1 MAEKLLARV
10 AVSSVPY
17 AADKLYTYRIPDEL
31 APEAAS
37 GKRVLIPFGRGNR
50 RSEGFVLD
58 IVREEDKPA
67 YKPIDAFLDDMP
79 LLDSRDIRLA
89 RWMKARYFC
98 TYYDALKTLLPGGV
112 WLKSREI
119 WKLND
124 DISAEEALGAVEPD
138 SLEETL
144 LCTVLSSKGAERAAL
159 NELGGEKTGRALHA
173 MAEQGILVCE
183 TTMKQRLGDKKA
195 RMVSL
200 CVSAEEALAAVEPKR
215 RSAPVRYAVIELLCR
230 EGTLS
235 STEISYYT
243 GATMQTL
250 RGLNKSG
257 LVEFSEQEV
266 LRVSAPAPSAHE
278 DAPITLNEEQQAA
291 YEGLTALLER
301 EGGSAALLYG
311 VTASGKTQVYLK
323 LIERLL
329 ARGKTAMLLVPEIA
343 LTPQMMQRF
352 SARFGSDAV
361 MLHSALPLTERYD
374 QWKRIR
380 RGEVRVV
387 LGTRSAVFAPL
398 PNLGLIILDEEQE
411 GSYQSENPP
420 RYHARDIAQFRCAQ
434 RDALVLLGSATPTVE
449 TAYYAKRGRYQVFS
463 LHKRF
468 NDLPL
473 PEVLIADMK
482 DELRQGNDTS
492 IGSALRSKLE
502 KNIAHGEQSILFL
515 NRRGSARMLLCGECG
530 YVPECPRCSVPM
542 TYHSANERLMCHYC
556 GHSEPVMERCR
567 ECGGLLKRIGSGT
580 QKVERELKA
589 LFPNTEVLRMDADTV
604 SAAHGHEALLRQF
617 TERRIPILLGT
628 QMVAKGL
635 DFENVTLVGVLDAD
649 LSLYVQ
655 NYHAAERTYS
665 LLAQVVG
672 RAGRGERA
680 GRAVIQ
686 TFHPDNEVIQAAAK
700 QDYEAFYRNE
710 LRLRRLRRYPP
721 FADLFTLTVSGR
733 EEMRVIAAACAL
745 RDALRA
751 ASEKEP
757 LRALETEVLG
767 PAGAPVVKVN
777 ERYRYCVYL
786 SGRSDNAL
794 RRTVSEYLLAFS
806 ARKENRG
813 LDIFADCNALQ

>member
-79 LLDSRDIRLA
+79 LLDSRDIRLV

-124 DISAEEALGAVEPD
+124 DISTEEALGAVEPD

-144 LCTVLSSKGAERAAL
+144 LCAVLGAKGAERTAL

-173 MAEQGILVCE
+173 MAQQGILVCE

-266 LRVSAPAPSAHE
+266 LRVSPPAPSARE

-291 YEGLTALLER
+291 YEGLSALLER

-323 LIERLL
+323 LIEQVL
-329 ARGKTAMLLVPEIA
+329 ARGRTAMLLVPEIA

-567 ECGGLLKRIGSGT
+567 ECGGLLKRVGSGT

>member
-10 AVSSVPY
+10 AVSSVPF
-17 AADKLYTYRIPDEL
+17 AADKLYTYRIPDAL
-31 APEAAS
+31 ATEAAS

-67 YKPIDAFLDDMP
+67 YKPIDAFLDDAP

-119 WKLND
+119 WKLNEAV
-124 DISAEEALGAVEPD
+124 SAEEALGAVAPD

-144 LCTVLSSKGAERAAL
+144 LCAVLGAKGAERTAL
-159 NELGGEKTGRALHA
+159 NELGGEKTGRALHT
-173 MAEQGILVCE
+173 MAQQGILVCE

-200 CVSAEEALAAVEPKR
+200 CVSAEEALAAVEPRR

-266 LRVSAPAPSAHE
+266 LRVSPPAPSARE

-291 YEGLTALLER
+291 YEGLSALLER

-323 LIERLL
+323 LIEETL

-473 PEVLIADMK
+473 PEVHIADMK

-492 IGSALRSKLE
+492 IGSALRSELE
-502 KNIAHGEQSILFL
+502 KNIARGEQSILFL
-515 NRRGSARMLLCGECG
+515 NRRGNARMLLCGECG

-567 ECGGLLKRIGSGT
+567 ACGGLLKRVGSGT

-686 TFHPDNEVIQAAAK
+686 TYHPDHEVIQAAAK

-757 LRALETEVLG
+757 LRTLETEVLG

-786 SGRSDNAL
+786 SGRSDSAL

>member
-1 MAEKLLARV
+1 MAEKMLARV

-17 AADKLYTYRIPDEL
+17 AADKLYTYRVPDEL
-31 APEAAS
+31 KDTAAP

-58 IVREEDKPA
+58 IVREEDKPV
-67 YKPIDAFLDDMP
+67 YKPIDTFLDDAP
-79 LLDSRDIRLA
+79 LLDGRDIRLV

-112 WLKSREI
+112 WLKSREV
-119 WKLND
+119 WKLNEAV
-124 DISAEEALGAVEPD
+124 SAEEALAAVMPD
-138 SLEETL
+138 TLEETL
-144 LCTVLSSKGAERAAL
+144 LHAVLSAKGAERAAL
-159 NELGGEKTGRALHA
+159 NELGGERTGKALRAL
-173 MAEQGILVCE
+173 EQQGLIVCE
-183 TTMKQRLGDKKA
+183 TTMKQRLSDKTA

-200 CVSAEEALAAVEPKR
+200 CVSAEDALAAVEPKR
-215 RSAPVRYAVIELLCR
+215 RSAPVRYAIVELLSR

-235 STEISYYT
+235 SAEISYYT

-250 RGLNKSG
+250 RGLKKSG

-266 LRVSAPAPSAHE
+266 LRVSSAE
-278 DAPITLNEEQQAA
+278 SAEKAEPFTLNGEQQTAF
-291 YEGLTALLER
+291 EGLSALLGR

-323 LIERLL
+323 LIEETLRSG
-329 ARGKTAMLLVPEIA
+329 RSAMLLVPEIA
-343 LTPQMMQRF
+343 LTPQMMRRF
-352 SARFGSDAV
+352 SAQFGPDVV

-398 PNLGLIILDEEQE
+398 PDLGLIILDEEQE

-434 RDALVLLGSATPTVE
+434 RDALMLLGSATPTVE

-473 PEVLIADMK
+473 PKVLIADMK
-482 DELRQGNDTS
+482 DELRQGNETS
-492 IGSALRSKLE
+492 IGHALCTELE
-502 KNIAHGEQSILFL
+502 KNLERGEQSILFL

-530 YVPECPRCSVPM
+530 YVPQCPRCSVPM

-556 GHSEPVMERCR
+556 GHSEAVMERCS
-567 ECGGLLKRIGSGT
+567 ECGGLLKRVGSGT
-580 QKVERELKA
+580 QKVEQELAA
-589 LFPNTEVLRMDADTV
+589 LFPNTPVLRMDADTV
-604 SAAHGHEALLRQF
+604 AAAHGHEALLKEF
-617 TERRIPILLGT
+617 TQKNIPILLGT

-649 LSLYVQ
+649 FSLYVQ

-686 TFHPDNEVIQAAAK
+686 TYHPDNEVIQAAAK

-733 EEMRVIAAACAL
+733 EEMRVIAAVRAL
-745 RDALRA
+745 CDALRL
-751 ASEKEP
+751 ASAKEP
-757 LRALETEVLG
+757 LRALEPEVLG

-786 SGRSDNAL
+786 CGRSDNAL
-794 RRTVSEYLLAFS
+794 RRTVSEYLLAFY

>member
-1 MAEKLLARV
+1 
-10 AVSSVPY
+10 
-17 AADKLYTYRIPDEL
+17 
-31 APEAAS
+31 
-37 GKRVLIPFGRGNR
+37 
-50 RSEGFVLD
+50 
-58 IVREEDKPA
+58 
-67 YKPIDAFLDDMP
+67 
-79 LLDSRDIRLA
+79 
-89 RWMKARYFC
+89 MKARYFC
-98 TYYDALKTLLPGGV
+98 TYYDAIKTILPGGV
-112 WLKSREI
+112 WLQYRELWHVI
-119 WKLND
+119 GE
-124 DISAEEALGAVEPD
+124 IGAEDALSSVAPD
-138 SLEETL
+138 SLEETRL
-144 LCTVLSSKGAERAAL
+144 GAMLSAKEIERTAL
-159 NELGGEKTGRALHA
+159 DELGGEKTAKALHSLEA
-173 MAEQGILVCE
+173 CGLAVRE
-183 TTMKQRLGDKKA
+183 TKLRQRLQDKSV

-257 LVEFSEQEV
+257 LIEFSEQEV
-266 LRVSAPAPSAHE
+266 LRVSAPAPSARE

-291 YEGLTALLER
+291 YEGLSALLER

-323 LIERLL
+323 LIEQVL

-492 IGSALRSKLE
+492 IGSALRSELQ
-502 KNIAHGEQSILFL
+502 KNIARGEQSILFL

-567 ECGGLLKRIGSGT
+567 ACGGLLKRVGSGT
-580 QKVERELKA
+580 QKVERELRA

-686 TFHPDNEVIQAAAK
+686 TYHPDNEVIQAAAK
-700 QDYEAFYRNE
+700 QAYEAFYQNE

-786 SGRSDNAL
+786 SGRSDSAL

>member
-1 MAEKLLARV
+1 MAEKMLARV

-17 AADKLYTYRIPDEL
+17 AADKLYTYRVPDEL
-31 APEAAS
+31 KDTAAP

-58 IVREEDKPA
+58 IVREEDKPV
-67 YKPIDAFLDDMP
+67 YKPIDTFLDDAP
-79 LLDSRDIRLA
+79 LLDGRDIRLV

-112 WLKSREI
+112 WLKSREV
-119 WKLND
+119 WKLNEAV
-124 DISAEEALGAVEPD
+124 SAEEALAAVMPD
-138 SLEETL
+138 TLEETL
-144 LCTVLSSKGAERAAL
+144 LHAVLSAKGAERAAL
-159 NELGGEKTGRALHA
+159 NELGGERTGKALRAL
-173 MAEQGILVCE
+173 EQQGLIVCE
-183 TTMKQRLGDKKA
+183 TTMKQRLSDKTA

-200 CVSAEEALAAVEPKR
+200 CVSAEDALAAVEPKR
-215 RSAPVRYAVIELLCR
+215 RSAPVRYAIVELLSR

-235 STEISYYT
+235 SAEISYYT

-250 RGLNKSG
+250 RGLKKSG

-266 LRVSAPAPSAHE
+266 LRVSSAE
-278 DAPITLNEEQQAA
+278 SAEKAEPFTLNGEQQTAF
-291 YEGLTALLER
+291 EGLSALLGR

-323 LIERLL
+323 LIEETLRSG
-329 ARGKTAMLLVPEIA
+329 RSAMLLVPEIA
-343 LTPQMMQRF
+343 LTPQMMRRF
-352 SARFGSDAV
+352 SAQFGPDVV

-398 PNLGLIILDEEQE
+398 PDLGLIILDEEQE

-434 RDALVLLGSATPTVE
+434 RDALMLLGSATPTVE

-473 PEVLIADMK
+473 PKVLIADMK
-482 DELRQGNDTS
+482 DELRQGNETS
-492 IGSALRSKLE
+492 IGHALCAELE
-502 KNIAHGEQSILFL
+502 KNLERGEQSILFL

-530 YVPECPRCSVPM
+530 YVPQCPRCSVPM

-556 GHSEPVMERCR
+556 GHSEAVMERCS
-567 ECGGLLKRIGSGT
+567 ECGGLLKRVGSGT
-580 QKVERELKA
+580 QKVEQELAA
-589 LFPNTEVLRMDADTV
+589 LFPGTRVLRMDADTV
-604 SAAHGHEALLRQF
+604 AAAHGHEALLKDF
-617 TERRIPILLGT
+617 TQKNIPILLGT

-672 RAGRGERA
+672 RAGRGERV
-680 GRAVIQ
+680 GRAIIQ
-686 TFHPDNEVIQAAAK
+686 TYHPDNEVIQAAAK
-700 QDYEAFYRNE
+700 QDYEAFYQNE

-721 FADLFTLTVSGR
+721 FADLFTLTVSGS
-733 EEMRVIAAACAL
+733 EEVRVIAAVRAL
-745 RDALRA
+745 CDALRL
-751 ASEKEP
+751 ASAKEP
-757 LRALETEVLG
+757 LRALEPEVLG

-777 ERYRYCVYL
+777 DRYRYCVYL
-786 SGRSDNAL
+786 CGRSDSVL

>member
-10 AVSSVPY
+10 AVSSVPF

-58 IVREEDKPA
+58 IVREGDKPA

-79 LLDSRDIRLA
+79 LLDSRDIRLV

-119 WKLND
+119 WKLNEEV
-124 DISAEEALGAVEPD
+124 SAEQALGAVAPD

-144 LCTVLSSKGAERAAL
+144 LCAVLGAKGAERTAL

-173 MAEQGILVCE
+173 MAQQGILVCE

-257 LVEFSEQEV
+257 LIEFSEQEV
-266 LRVSAPAPSAHE
+266 LRVSPPAPSARE

-492 IGSALRSKLE
+492 IGSALRVELQ
-502 KNIAHGEQSILFL
+502 KNIARGEQSILFL

-567 ECGGLLKRIGSGT
+567 ACGGLLKRVGSGT

-686 TFHPDNEVIQAAAK
+686 TYHPDNEVIQAAAK
-700 QDYEAFYRNE
+700 QDYEAFYQNE

-733 EEMRVIAAACAL
+733 DEMRVIAAACAL

-757 LRALETEVLG
+757 LRTLETEVLG

-786 SGRSDNAL
+786 SGRSDSAL

>member
-10 AVSSVPY
+10 AVSSVPF
-17 AADKLYTYRIPDEL
+17 AADKLYTYRIPDAL
-31 APEAAS
+31 ATEAAS

-67 YKPIDAFLDDMP
+67 YKPIDAFLDDAP
-79 LLDSRDIRLA
+79 LLDSRDIRLV

-119 WKLND
+119 WKLNEAV
-124 DISAEEALGAVEPD
+124 SAEEALGAVAPD

-144 LCTVLSSKGAERAAL
+144 LCAVLGAKGAERTAL
-159 NELGGEKTGRALHA
+159 NELGGEKTGRALHT
-173 MAEQGILVCE
+173 MAQQGILVCE

-200 CVSAEEALAAVEPKR
+200 CVSAEEALAAVEPRR

-266 LRVSAPAPSAHE
+266 LRVSPPAPSARE

-291 YEGLTALLER
+291 YKGLSALLER

-323 LIERLL
+323 LIEQVL

-374 QWKRIR
+374 QWKRLR

-492 IGSALRSKLE
+492 IGSALRVELQ
-502 KNIAHGEQSILFL
+502 KNIARGEQSILFL

-567 ECGGLLKRIGSGT
+567 ACGGLLKRVGSGT

-686 TFHPDNEVIQAAAK
+686 TYHPDHEVIQAAAK

-786 SGRSDNAL
+786 SGRSDSAL

>member
-1 MAEKLLARV
+1 MAEKMLARV

-17 AADKLYTYRIPDEL
+17 AADKLYTYRVPDEL
-31 APEAAS
+31 KDTAAP

-58 IVREEDKPA
+58 IVREEDKPV
-67 YKPIDAFLDDMP
+67 YKPIDTFLDDAP
-79 LLDSRDIRLA
+79 LLDGRDIRLV

-112 WLKSREI
+112 WLKSREV
-119 WKLND
+119 WKLNEAV
-124 DISAEEALGAVEPD
+124 SAEEALAAVMPD
-138 SLEETL
+138 TLEETL
-144 LCTVLSSKGAERAAL
+144 LHAVLSAKGAERAAL
-159 NELGGEKTGRALHA
+159 NELGGERTGKALRAL
-173 MAEQGILVCE
+173 EQQGLIVCE
-183 TTMKQRLGDKKA
+183 TTMKQRLSDKTA

-200 CVSAEEALAAVEPKR
+200 CVSAEDALAAVEPKR
-215 RSAPVRYAVIELLCR
+215 RSAPVRYAIVELLSR

-235 STEISYYT
+235 SAEISYYT

-250 RGLNKSG
+250 RGLKKSG

-266 LRVSAPAPSAHE
+266 LRVSSAE
-278 DAPITLNEEQQAA
+278 SAEKAKPFTLNGEQQAA
-291 YEGLTALLER
+291 FEGLSALLGR

-323 LIERLL
+323 LIEETLR
-329 ARGKTAMLLVPEIA
+329 RGRSAMLLVPEIA
-343 LTPQMMQRF
+343 LTPQMMRRF
-352 SARFGSDAV
+352 SAQFGPDVV

-398 PNLGLIILDEEQE
+398 PDLGLIILDEEQE

-434 RDALVLLGSATPTVE
+434 RDALMLLGSATPTVE

-473 PEVLIADMK
+473 PKVLIADMK
-482 DELRQGNDTS
+482 DELRQGNETS
-492 IGSALRSKLE
+492 IGHALCAELE
-502 KNIAHGEQSILFL
+502 KNLERGEQSILFL

-530 YVPECPRCSVPM
+530 YVPQCPRCSVPM

-556 GHSEPVMERCR
+556 GHSEAVMERCS
-567 ECGGLLKRIGSGT
+567 ECGGLLKRVGSGT
-580 QKVERELKA
+580 QKVEQELAA
-589 LFPNTEVLRMDADTV
+589 LFPGTRVLRMDADTV
-604 SAAHGHEALLRQF
+604 AAAHGHEALLKEF
-617 TERRIPILLGT
+617 TQKNIPILLGT

-672 RAGRGERA
+672 RAGRGERV

-686 TFHPDNEVIQAAAK
+686 TYHPENEVIQAAAK
-700 QDYEAFYRNE
+700 QDYEAFYQNE

-721 FADLFTLTVSGR
+721 FADLFTLTVSGS
-733 EEMRVIAAACAL
+733 EEVRVIAAVRAL
-745 RDALRA
+745 CDALRL
-751 ASEKEP
+751 ASAKEP
-757 LRALETEVLG
+757 LRALEPEVLG

-777 ERYRYCVYL
+777 DRYRYCVYL
-786 SGRSDNAL
+786 CGRSDSVL

>member
-10 AVSSVPY
+10 AVSSVPF

-67 YKPIDAFLDDMP
+67 YKPIDAFLDEES

-119 WKLND
+119 WKLNEEV
-124 DISAEEALGAVEPD
+124 SAEQALSAVAPD

-144 LCTVLSSKGAERAAL
+144 LCAVLGAKGAERTAL

-173 MAEQGILVCE
+173 MAQQGILVCE

-257 LVEFSEQEV
+257 LIEFSEQEV
-266 LRVSAPAPSAHE
+266 LRVSAPAPSARE

-291 YEGLTALLER
+291 YEGLSALLER

-323 LIERLL
+323 LIEQVL

-492 IGSALRSKLE
+492 IGSALRSELQ
-502 KNIAHGEQSILFL
+502 KNIARGEQSILFL

-567 ECGGLLKRIGSGT
+567 ACGGLLKRVGSGT
-580 QKVERELKA
+580 QKVERELRA

-686 TFHPDNEVIQAAAK
+686 TYHPDNEVIQAAAK
-700 QDYEAFYRNE
+700 QDYEAFYQNE

-786 SGRSDNAL
+786 SGRSDSAL

>member
-31 APEAAS
+31 AIEAAS

-79 LLDSRDIRLA
+79 LLDSRDIRLV

-144 LCTVLSSKGAERAAL
+144 LCAVLSAKGAERAAL

-266 LRVSAPAPSAHE
+266 LRVSAPAPSARE

-492 IGSALRSKLE
+492 IGSALRSELE
-502 KNIAHGEQSILFL
+502 KNIARGEQSILFL

-567 ECGGLLKRIGSGT
+567 ECGGLLKRVGSGT

-686 TFHPDNEVIQAAAK
+686 TYHPDNEVIQAAAK
-700 QDYEAFYRNE
+700 QDYEAFYQNE

>member
-10 AVSSVPY
+10 AVSSVPF
-17 AADKLYTYRIPDEL
+17 AADKLYTYRIPDAL
-31 APEAAS
+31 ATEAAS

-67 YKPIDAFLDDMP
+67 YKPIDAFLDDAP
-79 LLDSRDIRLA
+79 LLDSRDIRLV

-119 WKLND
+119 WKLNEEV
-124 DISAEEALGAVEPD
+124 SAEEALGAVAPD

-144 LCTVLSSKGAERAAL
+144 LCAVLGAKGAERTAL

-173 MAEQGILVCE
+173 MAQQGILVCE

-200 CVSAEEALAAVEPKR
+200 CVSAEEALAAVEPRR

-266 LRVSAPAPSAHE
+266 LRVSPPAPSARE

-291 YEGLTALLER
+291 YEGLSALLER

-323 LIERLL
+323 LIEEAL

-492 IGSALRSKLE
+492 IGSALRSELQ
-502 KNIAHGEQSILFL
+502 KNIARGEQSILFL

-567 ECGGLLKRIGSGT
+567 ACGGLLKRVGSGT

-686 TFHPDNEVIQAAAK
+686 TYHPDNEVIQAAAK
-700 QDYEAFYRNE
+700 QDYEAFYQNE

-733 EEMRVIAAACAL
+733 DEMRVIAAACAL

-786 SGRSDNAL
+786 SGRSDSAL
-794 RRTVSEYLLAFS
+794 RRTVSEYLFAFS

>member
-10 AVSSVPY
+10 AVSSVPF

-50 RSEGFVLD
+50 RSEGFILD

-67 YKPIDAFLDDMP
+67 YKPIDAFLDDAP

-119 WKLND
+119 WKLNEEV
-124 DISAEEALGAVEPD
+124 SAEQALSAVAPD

-144 LCTVLSSKGAERAAL
+144 LCAVLGAKGAERTAL
-159 NELGGEKTGRALHA
+159 NELGGEKTGRALHT
-173 MAEQGILVCE
+173 MAQQGILVCE

-200 CVSAEEALAAVEPKR
+200 GVSAEEALAAVEPKR

-266 LRVSAPAPSAHE
+266 LRVSPPAPSARE

-291 YEGLTALLER
+291 YEGLSALLER

-323 LIERLL
+323 LIEQVL

-492 IGSALRSKLE
+492 IGSALRVELQ
-502 KNIAHGEQSILFL
+502 KNIARGEQSILFL

-556 GHSEPVMERCR
+556 GHSEAVMERCR
-567 ECGGLLKRIGSGT
+567 ACGGLLKRVGSGT

-686 TFHPDNEVIQAAAK
+686 TYHPDNEVIQAAAK

>member
-1 MAEKLLARV
+1 MAEKMLARV

-17 AADKLYTYRIPDEL
+17 AADKLYTYRVPDEL
-31 APEAAS
+31 KDTAAP

-58 IVREEDKPA
+58 IVREEDKPV
-67 YKPIDAFLDDMP
+67 YKPIDTFLDDAP
-79 LLDSRDIRLA
+79 LLDGRDIRLM

-112 WLKSREI
+112 WLKSQEV
-119 WKLND
+119 WKLNEAV
-124 DISAEEALGAVEPD
+124 SAEEALAAVMPD
-138 SLEETL
+138 TLEETL
-144 LCTVLSSKGAERAAL
+144 LHAVLSAKGAERAAL
-159 NELGGEKTGRALHA
+159 NELGGERTGKALRTL
-173 MAEQGILVCE
+173 EQQGLLVCE
-183 TTMKQRLGDKKA
+183 TTMKQRLSDKTA

-200 CVSAEEALAAVEPKR
+200 CVSAEDALAAVEPKR
-215 RSAPVRYAVIELLCR
+215 RSAPVRYAIVELLSR

-235 STEISYYT
+235 SAEISYYT

-250 RGLNKSG
+250 RGLKKSG

-266 LRVSAPAPSAHE
+266 LRVSSAE
-278 DAPITLNEEQQAA
+278 SAEKAEPFTLNGEQQAA
-291 YEGLTALLER
+291 FEGLSTLLGH

-323 LIERLL
+323 LIEETLR
-329 ARGKTAMLLVPEIA
+329 RGRSAMLLVPEIA

-352 SARFGSDAV
+352 SAQFGPDVV

-398 PNLGLIILDEEQE
+398 PDLGLIILDEEQE

-492 IGSALRSKLE
+492 IGSALRSELE
-502 KNIAHGEQSILFL
+502 NNIARGEQSILFL

-556 GHSEPVMERCR
+556 GHSEAVMERCS
-567 ECGGLLKRIGSGT
+567 ECGGLLKRVGSGT
-580 QKVERELKA
+580 QKVEQELAA
-589 LFPNTEVLRMDADTV
+589 LFPNTPVLRMDADTV
-604 SAAHGHEALLRQF
+604 AAAHGHEALLKEF
-617 TERRIPILLGT
+617 TQKNIPILLGT

-672 RAGRGERA
+672 RAGRGERV

-686 TFHPDNEVIQAAAK
+686 TYHPDNEVIQAAAK
-700 QDYEAFYRNE
+700 QDYEAFYQNE

-721 FADLFTLTVSGR
+721 FADLFTLTVSGS
-733 EEMRVIAAACAL
+733 EEVRVIAAVRAL
-745 RDALRA
+745 CDALRL
-751 ASEKEP
+751 ASAKEP
-757 LRALETEVLG
+757 LRALEPEVLG

-777 ERYRYCVYL
+777 DRYRYRVYL
-786 SGRSDNAL
+786 CGRSDSVL

>member
-10 AVSSVPY
+10 AVSSVPF

-31 APEAAS
+31 ATEAAS

-67 YKPIDAFLDDMP
+67 YKPIDAFLDEES

-89 RWMKARYFC
+89 RWIKARYFC

-119 WKLND
+119 WKLNEEV
-124 DISAEEALGAVEPD
+124 SAEQALSAVAPD

-144 LCTVLSSKGAERAAL
+144 LCAVLGAKGAERTAL

-173 MAEQGILVCE
+173 MAQQGILVCE

-266 LRVSAPAPSAHE
+266 LRVSPPAPSARK

-291 YEGLTALLER
+291 YEGLSALLER

-323 LIERLL
+323 LIEQVL

-492 IGSALRSKLE
+492 IGSALRSELQ
-502 KNIAHGEQSILFL
+502 KNIARGEQSILFL

-567 ECGGLLKRIGSGT
+567 ACGGLLKRVGSGT
-580 QKVERELKA
+580 QKVERELRA

-686 TFHPDNEVIQAAAK
+686 TYHPDNEVIQAAAK

-786 SGRSDNAL
+786 SGRSDSAL

>member
-1 MAEKLLARV
+1 MAEKMLARV

-17 AADKLYTYRIPDEL
+17 AADKLYTYRVPDEL
-31 APEAAS
+31 KDTAAP

-58 IVREEDKPA
+58 IVREEDKPV
-67 YKPIDAFLDDMP
+67 YKPIDTFLDDAP
-79 LLDSRDIRLA
+79 LLDGRDIRLM

-112 WLKSREI
+112 WLKSQEV
-119 WKLND
+119 WKLNEAV
-124 DISAEEALGAVEPD
+124 SAEEALAAVMPD
-138 SLEETL
+138 TLEETL
-144 LCTVLSSKGAERAAL
+144 LHAVLSAKGAERAAL
-159 NELGGEKTGRALHA
+159 NELGGERTGKALRTL
-173 MAEQGILVCE
+173 EQQGLLVCE
-183 TTMKQRLGDKKA
+183 TTMKQRLSDKTA

-200 CVSAEEALAAVEPKR
+200 CVSAEDALAAVEPKR
-215 RSAPVRYAVIELLCR
+215 RSAPVRYAIVELLSR

-235 STEISYYT
+235 SAEISYYT

-250 RGLNKSG
+250 RGLKKSG

-266 LRVSAPAPSAHE
+266 LRVSSAE
-278 DAPITLNEEQQAA
+278 SAEKAEPFTLNGEQQAA
-291 YEGLTALLER
+291 FEGLSALLGH

-323 LIERLL
+323 LIEETLR
-329 ARGKTAMLLVPEIA
+329 RGRSAMLLVPEIA

-352 SARFGSDAV
+352 SAQFGPDVV

-398 PNLGLIILDEEQE
+398 PDLGLIILDEEQE

-492 IGSALRSKLE
+492 IGSALRSELE
-502 KNIAHGEQSILFL
+502 KNIARGEQSILFL

-556 GHSEPVMERCR
+556 GHSEAVMERCS
-567 ECGGLLKRIGSGT
+567 ECGGLLKRVGSGT
-580 QKVERELKA
+580 QKVEQELAA
-589 LFPNTEVLRMDADTV
+589 LFPGTRVLRMDADTV
-604 SAAHGHEALLRQF
+604 AAAHGHEALLKEF
-617 TERRIPILLGT
+617 TQKNIPILLGT

-672 RAGRGERA
+672 RAGRGERV

-686 TFHPDNEVIQAAAK
+686 TYHPDNEVIQAAAK
-700 QDYEAFYRNE
+700 QDYEAFYQNE

-721 FADLFTLTVSGR
+721 FADLFTLTVSGS
-733 EEMRVIAAACAL
+733 EEVRVIAAVRAL
-745 RDALRA
+745 CDALRL
-751 ASEKEP
+751 ASAKEP
-757 LRALETEVLG
+757 LRALEPEVLG

-777 ERYRYCVYL
+777 DRYRYRVYL
-786 SGRSDNAL
+786 CGRSDSVL

>member
-1 MAEKLLARV
+1 MAEKMLARV

-17 AADKLYTYRIPDEL
+17 AADKLYTYRVPDEL
-31 APEAAS
+31 KDTAAP

-58 IVREEDKPA
+58 IVREEDKPV
-67 YKPIDAFLDDMP
+67 YKPIDTFLDDAP
-79 LLDSRDIRLA
+79 LLDGRDIRLM

-112 WLKSREI
+112 WLKSQEV
-119 WKLND
+119 WKLNEAV
-124 DISAEEALGAVEPD
+124 SAEEALAAVMPD
-138 SLEETL
+138 TLEETL
-144 LCTVLSSKGAERAAL
+144 LHAVLSAKGAERAAL
-159 NELGGEKTGRALHA
+159 NELGGERTGKALRTL
-173 MAEQGILVCE
+173 EQQGLLVCE
-183 TTMKQRLGDKKA
+183 TTMKQRLSDKTA

-200 CVSAEEALAAVEPKR
+200 CVSAEDALAAVEPKR
-215 RSAPVRYAVIELLCR
+215 RSAPVRYAIVELLSR

-235 STEISYYT
+235 SAEISYYT

-250 RGLNKSG
+250 RGLKKSG

-266 LRVSAPAPSAHE
+266 LRVSSAE
-278 DAPITLNEEQQAA
+278 SAEKAEPFTLNGEQQAA
-291 YEGLTALLER
+291 FEGLSALLGR

-323 LIERLL
+323 LIEETLR
-329 ARGKTAMLLVPEIA
+329 RGRSAMLLVPEIA
-343 LTPQMMQRF
+343 LTPQMMRRF
-352 SARFGSDAV
+352 SAQFGPDVV

-492 IGSALRSKLE
+492 IGSALRSELE
-502 KNIAHGEQSILFL
+502 KNIARGEQSILFL

-556 GHSEPVMERCR
+556 GHSEAVMERCS
-567 ECGGLLKRIGSGT
+567 ECGGLLKRVGSGT
-580 QKVERELKA
+580 QKVEQELAA
-589 LFPNTEVLRMDADTV
+589 LFPGTRVLRMDADTV
-604 SAAHGHEALLRQF
+604 AAAHGHEALLKEF
-617 TERRIPILLGT
+617 TQKNIPILLGT

-672 RAGRGERA
+672 RAGRGECA

-686 TFHPDNEVIQAAAK
+686 TYHPDNEVIQAAAK
-700 QDYEAFYRNE
+700 QDYEAFYQNE

>member
-10 AVSSVPY
+10 AVSSVPF

-50 RSEGFVLD
+50 RSEGFILD

-67 YKPIDAFLDDMP
+67 YKPIDAFLDDAP

-119 WKLND
+119 WKLNEEV
-124 DISAEEALGAVEPD
+124 SAEQALSAVAPD

-144 LCTVLSSKGAERAAL
+144 LCAVLGAKGAERTAL

-173 MAEQGILVCE
+173 MAQQGILVCE

-200 CVSAEEALAAVEPKR
+200 CVSAEEALAAVEPRR

-266 LRVSAPAPSAHE
+266 LRVSPPAPSARE

-291 YEGLTALLER
+291 YEGLSALLER

-323 LIERLL
+323 LIEQVL

-492 IGSALRSKLE
+492 IGSTLRVELQ
-502 KNIAHGEQSILFL
+502 KNIARGEQSILFL

-567 ECGGLLKRIGSGT
+567 ACGGLLKRVGSGT

-686 TFHPDNEVIQAAAK
+686 TYHPDHEVIQAAAK
-700 QDYEAFYRNE
+700 QDYEAFYQNE

-733 EEMRVIAAACAL
+733 DEMRVIAAACAL

-786 SGRSDNAL
+786 SGRSDSAL

>member
-79 LLDSRDIRLA
+79 LLDSRDIRLV

-144 LCTVLSSKGAERAAL
+144 LCAVLSAKGAERAAL

-173 MAEQGILVCE
+173 MAQQGILVCE

-291 YEGLTALLER
+291 YEGLSALLER

-492 IGSALRSKLE
+492 IGSALRSELE

-556 GHSEPVMERCR
+556 GHSEPVIERCR
-567 ECGGLLKRIGSGT
+567 ECGGLLKRVGSGT

-686 TFHPDNEVIQAAAK
+686 TYHPDNEVIQAAAK